1 MFLKILEPLGWLY
14 TIVAFLLGIYSVNM
28 LVLTLIFW
36 IRKPLRKPLPA
47 VGLLESSLPVVTVQL
62 PLYNESQVAGRVI
75 ETIIKLDYPPDRLQI
90 QVLDDSTDDT
100 LQVVTEKVNYW
111 RNRSRWI
118 ELHHRTDR
126 TDYKAGA
133 LREGLR
139 TAGGEFI
146 VIFDADFIPSPD
158 WLKKALVPFFQPGGE
173 RVGFVQTRWSHL
185 NDNFSLLTR
194 AQALGLDAHFGIEQT
209 VRGSTGLLMSFN
221 GTAGIWRRA
230 ALEEAG
236 NWRGDTLAEDLD
248 LSYRAQ
254 LCGWKACFLRDVIAP
269 AELPVLMIGFKR
281 QQFRWA
287 KGSIQA
293 LKLLGKQILNAPIS
307 IWHKIEAFLHLSGYM
322 VHPLMLSLLILTL
335 PLTFKWE
342 NVLNRLPL
350 GWIGVVGLGVPFA
363 YITSQMTLYP
373 PRRWWQWFVRMPVLS
388 ALGVGIAVNNTGG
401 IIEAFLGKQSAFERT
416 PKIGDIRHIE
426 LTEKVIA
433 ERLMVSNSTWFE
445 LILGVYALI
454 DGILA
459 VKDGNRIGAIFYAL
473 YAAGFMW
480 VAGSTLWEAR
490 ASRAV
495 QLISSVSPESALAD
509 DPD

>member
-1 MFLKILEPLGWLY
+1 MIIKILEPLGWLY

-36 IRKPLRKPLPA
+36 IRKLLRKPLPA
-47 VGLLESSLPVVTVQL
+47 MGLLESSLPIVTVQL

-75 ETIIKLDYPPDRLQI
+75 ETIVQFDYPPDRLQI

-100 LQVVTEKVNYW
+100 LPAVTEKVNYW
-111 RNRSRWI
+111 RSQRRWI

-126 TDYKAGA
+126 ADYKAGA
-133 LREGLR
+133 LREGLK
-139 TAGGEFI
+139 TAVGEFI
-146 VIFDADFIPSPD
+146 VIFDADFIPAQD
-158 WLKKALVPFFQPGGE
+158 WLKKALIPFFQPGGK
-173 RVGFVQTRWSHL
+173 RIGFVQTRWSHL
-185 NDNFSLLTR
+185 NDNFSILTR

-209 VRGSTGLLMSFN
+209 VRSATGLFMSFN

-254 LCGWKACFLRDVIAP
+254 LCGWKACFLRNVTAP

-293 LKLLGKQILNAPIS
+293 LMLLGKQILNAPIS
-307 IWHKIEAFLHLSGYM
+307 LWHKIEAFLHLSGYM

-335 PLTFKWE
+335 PLTLKWE
-342 NVLNRLPL
+342 NVMNRLPF
-350 GWIGVVGLGVPFA
+350 WWVGVVGLGVPFA
-363 YITSQMTLYP
+363 YITSQLTLYP
-373 PRRWWQWFVRMPVLS
+373 SRRWWQWIVRMPVLS

-401 IIEAFLGKQSAFERT
+401 ILEAFLGKRSAFERT
-416 PKIGDIRHIE
+416 PKIGDIRHNE
-426 LTEKVIA
+426 LTEKVIS
-433 ERLMVSNSTWFE
+433 ERLKVNASTWFE
-445 LILGVYALI
+445 LVLGVYALS
-454 DGILA
+454 DGVLA
-459 VKDGNRIGAIFYAL
+459 VKDGNLIGAIFYAL
-473 YAAGFMW
+473 YAAGFIW
-480 VAGSTLWEAR
+480 VAGSTLWEVR
-490 ASRAV
+490 ASRTAH
-495 QLISSVSPESALAD
+495 LGSVSAKGVLAD
-509 DPD
+509 DRD